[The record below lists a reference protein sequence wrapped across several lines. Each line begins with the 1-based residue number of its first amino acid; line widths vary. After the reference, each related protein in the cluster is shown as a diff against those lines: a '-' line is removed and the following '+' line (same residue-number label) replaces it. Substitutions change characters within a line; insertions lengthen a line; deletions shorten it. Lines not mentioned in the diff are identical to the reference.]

1 MRRSGWPQKTCE
13 DVACASAGA
22 GQGGRAAEAG
32 GDQAGGRGEAAA
44 AVQQQARG
52 GADLARVRALP
63 RPRPPQV
70 AAYLDIYNIYNIY
83 NDICSS
89 YDPHWA
95 LYTDHCAPCL
105 ADFTHIV
112 RLDEDSELAAL
123 LATTGLATLL
133 EDGGSLVTNPTS
145 GGSSASVVRT
155 YMEMLECE
163 EVELIYLHV

>member
-1 MRRSGWPQKTCE
+1 M
-13 DVACASAGA
+13 
-22 GQGGRAAEAG
+22 
-32 GDQAGGRGEAAA
+32 
-44 AVQQQARG
+44 
-52 GADLARVRALP
+52 
-63 RPRPPQV
+63 

-112 RLDEDSELAAL
+112 RLDEDSELPAL
-123 LATTGLATLL
+123 LATTGLAALL

-163 EVELIYLHV
+163 EVELDIHTISTISTGGAAGLHLHPRPRHLPVQHENRAAALHGRLRCHLRSGELINFNVDK

>member
-1 MRRSGWPQKTCE
+1 M
-13 DVACASAGA
+13 
-22 GQGGRAAEAG
+22 
-32 GDQAGGRGEAAA
+32 
-44 AVQQQARG
+44 
-52 GADLARVRALP
+52 
-63 RPRPPQV
+63 

-123 LATTGLATLL
+123 LATTGLAALL

-163 EVELIYLHV
+163 EVELIYMSRHLYHIYKIYRWSSWPPSTPPTSSSSSSA

>member
-1 MRRSGWPQKTCE
+1 MA
-13 DVACASAGA
+13 AC
-22 GQGGRAAEAG
+22 
-32 GDQAGGRGEAAA
+32 
-44 AVQQQARG
+44 
-52 GADLARVRALP
+52 
-63 RPRPPQV
+63 
-70 AAYLDIYNIYNIY
+70 LDIYNIYNGIY
-83 NDICSS
+83 NIYNYIYSS

-112 RLDEDSELAAL
+112 HLDEDTELAAL
-123 LATTGLATLL
+123 LATTGLAALL

-163 EVELIYLHV
+163 EVELIYLHIYISISISTLSTG

>member
-1 MRRSGWPQKTCE
+1 MA
-13 DVACASAGA
+13 AC
-22 GQGGRAAEAG
+22 
-32 GDQAGGRGEAAA
+32 
-44 AVQQQARG
+44 
-52 GADLARVRALP
+52 
-63 RPRPPQV
+63 
-70 AAYLDIYNIYNIY
+70 LDIYNIYNIY

-112 RLDEDSELAAL
+112 QLDEDTELAAL
-123 LATTGLATLL
+123 LATTGLAALL

-155 YMEMLECE
+155 YMEMLE
-163 EVELIYLHV
+163 VELIYLNIYISIYIYTIYRWSSWPPSTPPTSSSSSSA